1 MLIPKELNFFDTNL
15 DVIIHFLFYNFFH
28 LIVIKQALVFPFEN
42 ILKYFPSKID
52 FQKNICVSKCYE
64 HRTEAIVVIA
74 IAITAVEIEQACITA
89 IPIIATTISERI
101 VQRWKVRVVQ
111 FNPYI
116 ITF

>member
-52 FQKNICVSKCYE
+52 F
-64 HRTEAIVVIA
+64 
-74 IAITAVEIEQACITA
+74 
-89 IPIIATTISERI
+89 
-101 VQRWKVRVVQ
+101 
-111 FNPYI
+111 
-116 ITF
+116 